1 MMNVLSTTVR
11 ISSFANWLVTPDK
24 RGIDCY
30 VANWN
35 RNAVLL
41 AMEQLKPT
49 DICDTMRDNYRRFEQ
64 S

>member
-11 ISSFANWLVTPDK
+11 ISSFVNWFVTPDK

-30 VANWN
+30 IDNWN

-41 AMEQLKPT
+41 AMEQLQPT
-49 DICDTMRDNYRRFEQ
+49 DICDTMRDN
-64 S
+64 